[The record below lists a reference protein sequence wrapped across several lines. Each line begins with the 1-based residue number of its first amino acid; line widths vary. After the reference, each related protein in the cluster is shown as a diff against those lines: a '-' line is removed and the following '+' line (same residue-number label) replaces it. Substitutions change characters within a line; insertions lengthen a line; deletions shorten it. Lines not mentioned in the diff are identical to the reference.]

1 MTEEAEQ
8 IIAMCERRAK
18 LSEEYLAFEALH
30 HPEKA
35 IHAEHSYGMQT
46 HRSIARAIREGEHLD
61 WAEHGVIL

>member
-35 IHAEHSYGMQT
+35 IHAEHFYGMQT
-46 HRSIARAIREGEHLD
+46 HRSIALAIREGEHLD
-61 WAEHGVIL
+61 WAEHGAIS